1 MNSFEFL
8 LFRGKHQLSWRVD
21 AIDDVSTFALNISLC
36 FAQSVNPVNNQLTI
50 SCRQV
55 SSPALRERINVFIDL
70 YKEIDPRIYKIK
82 SFIDQIPYGEHFFY
96 LPNMSKLPSEAELL
110 ANVELMALDTGQ
122 GPDQALAAFKND
134 LGPFFDN
141 YKIDGRI
148 TDKKTAIGE
157 PLKKNRIC
165 RFCHNTRPPAKNDS
179 SEKLVTTFKQEAH
192 AISEALGN
200 KTVILNEECDACN
213 TFFAE
218 SCERHIYTYLRCL
231 GTFFKVKNKDNTVS
245 SIIGKNFKLLYLPE
259 GRKKKVLEAQ
269 AGFEIAQPDENRPA
283 LKDQLSPEELQQ
295 ISTPDFCLE
304 YTLEE
309 GERTPEDRPPESL
322 PLKFKEQLSMQ
333 QVYKALVK
341 FALSVMETENLT
353 GFEKTIEWVAGD
365 KTVARLPKIAILRS
379 YANFTKGAE
388 LIIYRRTSDDG
399 RLPLAIGEFQFT
411 FQKMVFIIPSFNEAE
426 SSFIE
431 DDEYVNFWDFSFFK
445 SAQDWYFQDF
455 SDGQEKDFIFN
466 MRLSELQSRNTGD
479 QTPRD
484 DSSPAA

>member
-8 LFRGKHQLSWRVD
+8 LFRGKHQLSWRADTV
-21 AIDDVSTFALNISLC
+21 DDVSTFAVDISLC
-36 FAQSVNPVNNQLTI
+36 FAQSMNPINNQLAI

-55 SSPALRERINVFIDL
+55 SSPALRERINVFVDL
-70 YKEIDPRIYKIK
+70 YKEIHPGIYKIK
-82 SFIDQIPYGEHFFY
+82 SFIDQIPDGEHFFY
-96 LPNMSKLPSEAELL
+96 LPNMGKLPSEAELL
-110 ANVELMALDTGQ
+110 ANVELMALDAGED
-122 GPDQALAAFKND
+122 PDQALAAFKNN

-148 TDKKTAIGE
+148 TEKKTAIGE

-165 RFCHNTRPPAKNDS
+165 RFCYNTRPSDKNDS

-213 TFFAE
+213 KFFAE

-245 SIIGKNFKLLYLPE
+245 SIIGKNFKLLYLSE
-259 GRKKKVLEAQ
+259 DRKKKVLEAQ
-269 AGFEIAQPDENRPA
+269 ADSKMTQPDETRPA
-283 LKDQLSPEELQQ
+283 LKDQLSSEELQQ
-295 ISTPDFCLE
+295 ISTLDFCLQ
-304 YTLEE
+304 YTLED
-309 GERTPEDRPPESL
+309 GERTLEGKLPESL
-322 PLKFKEQLSMQ
+322 PLKFKEKLSMQ

-341 FALSVMETENLT
+341 FALSVMETKNLT

-365 KTVARLPKIAILRS
+365 QTVARLPKIAILRS
-379 YANFTKGAE
+379 YAHFTKGAE
-388 LIIYRRTSDDG
+388 LTIYRRTSDDG

-426 SSFIE
+426 HSFIE
-431 DDEYVNFWDFSFFK
+431 DSEYASFWDFTFFK
-445 SAQDWYFQDF
+445 SAQGWYFQDF
-455 SDGQEKDFIFN
+455 SDEQEKDFIFN
-466 MRLSELQSRNTGD
+466 MRLSELQPRNTGD
-479 QTPRD
+479 QKPRD
-484 DSSPAA
+484 ESSPAT

>member
-8 LFRGKHQLSWRVD
+8 LFRGKHQLSWRAD
-21 AIDDVSTFALNISLC
+21 AVDDVSTFAMDISLC
-36 FAQSVNPVNNQLTI
+36 FAQSVNPVNNQLAI

-55 SSPALRERINVFIDL
+55 SSPALRERINVFVEL
-70 YKEIDPRIYKIK
+70 YKKIDPKTYKIK
-82 SFIDQIPYGEHFFY
+82 SFINRIPDGEHFFY

-110 ANVELMALDTGQ
+110 ANIELMALDAGQ
-122 GPDQALAAFKND
+122 DPDQALAAFKDN

-148 TDKKTAIGE
+148 TEKKTAIGE
-157 PLKKNRIC
+157 PLKKDRIC
-165 RFCHNTRPPAKNDS
+165 RFCHNTRPSAKNDS
-179 SEKLVTTFKQEAH
+179 PEKLVTTFKQEAH

-200 KTVILNEECDACN
+200 KTIILNEECDACN
-213 TFFAE
+213 KFFAE

-245 SIIGKNFKLLYLPE
+245 SIIGKNFKLLYLSE
-259 GRKKKVLEAQ
+259 DRKKKVLEAQ
-269 AGFEIAQPDENRPA
+269 VGSEMAQPDENRST
-283 LKDQLSPEELQQ
+283 LKDQLSSEDLQQ
-295 ISTPDFCLE
+295 ISTLDFCLQ
-304 YTLEE
+304 YTLED
-309 GERTPEDRPPESL
+309 GARAPEDRPPESL

-333 QVYKALVK
+333 KVYKALVK

-365 KTVARLPKIAILRS
+365 QTVARLPKIAILRS
-379 YANFTKGAE
+379 YAHFTKGAE
-388 LIIYRRTSDDG
+388 LTIYRRTNNG
-399 RLPLAIGEFQFT
+399 GGLPLAIGEFQFT

-431 DDEYVNFWDFSFFK
+431 DDEYANFWDFSFFK
-445 SAQDWYFQDF
+445 SAQGWYFQDF
-455 SDGQEKDFIFN
+455 SDEQEKDFIFN

-479 QTPRD
+479 QKPRG